1 MTESNT
7 TQRAAPNAPNSPY
20 VITSA
25 LKTLHV
31 LQAFA
36 EPPYAFTLAD
46 LADRL
51 DMDRNQIYR
60 SLKTL
65 EEAGMIDSNRDG
77 AFHLGQAASML
88 GTVAS
93 RHQSRNIIDV
103 AKPFLDHLSEA
114 TQETVHLMITK
125 GDHVVCIDERES
137 PLGIRLASVL
147 GITAPLHAGAT
158 AKAVLAHLNP
168 TRIERVLA
176 DLDQLPKYTGHT
188 TTHRDDLRHELD
200 LIRERGYALSDG
212 DFDPSARGVG
222 APIFNVSGEPIGAVS
237 VGGPTFRIDDDRV
250 VQLAQLVIAAARNI
264 GRQYASTGQ
273 F

>member
-1 MTESNT
+1 MTQSNNPSVS
-7 TQRAAPNAPNSPY
+7 APGGSTSPY

-36 EPPYAFTLAD
+36 EPPYTFTLAD
-46 LADRL
+46 LAGSL

-65 EEAGMIDSNRDG
+65 EEAGMVAPNGEG
-77 AFHLGQAASML
+77 AFQLGQAAAAL

-103 AKPFLDHLSEA
+103 ARPFLDHLASA

-125 GDHVVCIDERES
+125 GDQVVCIDERES

-168 TRIERVLA
+168 TRIERILA
-176 DLDQLPKYTGHT
+176 DLDRLPKYTGRT
-188 TTHRDDLRHELD
+188 ATEREDLRAELD

-222 APIFNVSGEPIGAVS
+222 APIFNVSGVPIGAVS
-237 VGGPTFRIDDDRV
+237 VGGPTFRIDDARV
-250 VQLAQLVIAAARNI
+250 VQLAQLVTAAARNI
-264 GRQYASTGQ
+264 GRQYASTGH

>member
-1 MTESNT
+1 MTQSNPELP
-7 TQRAAPNAPNSPY
+7 AASNSSSSPY

-36 EPPYAFTLAD
+36 EPPYTFTLAD
-46 LADRL
+46 LAGRIE
-51 DMDRNQIYR
+51 MDRNQIYR

-65 EEAGMIDSNRDG
+65 EEAGMIALGSDG
-77 AFHLGQAASML
+77 AFHLGQAAVGL

-103 AKPFLDHLSEA
+103 ARPVLDHLSEA

-125 GDHVVCIDERES
+125 GDQVVCIDERES

-176 DLDQLPKYTGHT
+176 DLDQLPKYTGRT
-188 TTHRDDLRHELD
+188 TTRKEDLRHELD

-222 APIFNVSGEPIGAVS
+222 APIFNISGEPIGAVS

-250 VQLAQLVIAAARNI
+250 VQLAQLVTAAARNI
-264 GRQYASTGQ
+264 GRQYASTGH